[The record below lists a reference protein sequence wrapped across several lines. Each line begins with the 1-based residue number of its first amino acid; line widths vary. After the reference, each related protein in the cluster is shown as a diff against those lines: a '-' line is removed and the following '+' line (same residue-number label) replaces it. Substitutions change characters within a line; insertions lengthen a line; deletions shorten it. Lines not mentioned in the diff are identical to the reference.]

1 LRLHSDR
8 GAALIGAAERMGDAM
23 TRRLL
28 RAARWAATL
37 TVAVLATILGVRA
50 YDAFRGPPLDPW
62 HVIAP
67 DDLDAGEIAG
77 LDWAG
82 WLSAEDR
89 VFAEVRDRVTLT
101 LAPQY
106 RSQVN
111 RYFADSPVYPGG
123 FKQDWNRSYVMAPE
137 GPPKGAVVLLHGLT
151 DAPYSMRH
159 IARRYSEIG
168 FVAVVP
174 RMPGH
179 GTVPAAL
186 TVVEWEDWLAATHL
200 AVREAARLA
209 GPGAP
214 LHLVG
219 FSNGGA
225 LALKYALDALDDPAL
240 TPPERIVLLSPM
252 IGITRFA
259 RFAGL
264 AGWPAIFPAFARA
277 AWLEI
282 LPEFNPFKYN
292 SFPVNGGRQAHLLT
306 RALQDQI
313 ASRSRRGGLARMPP
327 LIAFQSAVDSTVS
340 TRAVITGLFAHLP
353 ANGSELVLFDVNRT
367 NTFKPLLGAS
377 AATAVARFTPP
388 APRPWRLTV
397 IANADPV
404 TSAVVERVTEAGAT
418 VETARPLG
426 VRYPDDIYSLSHV
439 ALPFPPWDGLYG
451 LLPDPLDDFGIRL
464 GTAPTRGETGAL
476 DIALESF
483 LRIASNP
490 FYVYMN
496 DRLFG
501 FAAGP

>member
-1 LRLHSDR
+1 
-8 GAALIGAAERMGDAM
+8 MK
-23 TRRLL
+23 RRVL
-28 RAARWAATL
+28 RAITWAATL
-37 TVAVLATILGVRA
+37 VLAVVATILGVRA

-62 HVIAP
+62 HVVVP
-67 DDLDAGEIAG
+67 DDLDAEAIAG

-82 WLSAEDR
+82 WLAAEDR
-89 VFAEVRDRVTLT
+89 VFDAVRRTVTLT
-101 LAPQY
+101 LAPEY

-111 RYFADSPVYPGG
+111 RYFADSPIYPGK
-123 FKQDWNRSYVMAPE
+123 FAQDWNRSYVMAPE

-179 GTVPAAL
+179 GTVPAGL
-186 TVVEWEDWLAATHL
+186 TAVEWEDWLAATHL
-200 AVREAARLA
+200 AVREAMRLA

-225 LALKYALDALDDPAL
+225 LALKYAFDALDNPAL
-240 TPPERIVLLSPM
+240 PRPERLVLLSPM

-264 AGWPAIFPAFARA
+264 AGWPAVIPAFARA

-306 RALQDQI
+306 RAVQDQLS
-313 ASRSRRGGLARMPP
+313 ARSRRGGLAEMPP
-327 LIAFQSAVDSTVS
+327 VIAFQSVVDSTVS
-340 TRAVITGLFAHLP
+340 TRAVISALFAHLP
-353 ANGSELVLFDVNRT
+353 ANGGELVLFDVNRT
-367 NTFKPLLGAS
+367 NTFKPLLGA
-377 AATAVARFTPP
+377 AAAAAVERLVPP
-388 APRPWRLTV
+388 APRAWRLTV

-404 TSAVVERVTEAGAT
+404 TSEVVERVTDAGSS
-418 VETARPLG
+418 ETRVRPLG

-451 LLPDPLDDFGIRL
+451 LLPDPKDDFGIRL
-464 GTAPTRGETGAL
+464 GTAPTRGEIGAL
-476 DIALESF
+476 DISLESF

-490 FYVYMN
+490 FYVYM
-496 DRLFG
+496 DERLFG
-501 FAAGP
+501 FVTQP